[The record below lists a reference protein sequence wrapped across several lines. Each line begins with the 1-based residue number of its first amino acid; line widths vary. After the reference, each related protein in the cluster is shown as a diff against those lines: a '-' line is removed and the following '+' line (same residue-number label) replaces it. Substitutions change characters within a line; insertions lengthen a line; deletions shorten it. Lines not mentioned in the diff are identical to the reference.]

1 MSPENFAYWLQG
13 FVELTQGQTP
23 NPAQWK
29 SIQEHLGLVFKKV
42 TPKVAETVSVKVD
55 VDTKDAQK
63 SVDDLKKAY
72 EELARQTKELN
83 PMPTWWNPTQP
94 TWSPPS
100 GWPPGVT
107 IC

>member
-1 MSPENFAYWLQG
+1 MTERDFCYWLQG

-29 SIQEHLGLVFKKV
+29 SIQEHLGEVFKKV

-72 EELARQTKELN
+72 EELARQTKDVR
-83 PMPTWWNPTQP
+83 PMQTWWQP
-94 TWSPPS
+94 TWTPPS
-100 GWPPGVT
+100 DWPPGMIT
-107 IC
+107 C